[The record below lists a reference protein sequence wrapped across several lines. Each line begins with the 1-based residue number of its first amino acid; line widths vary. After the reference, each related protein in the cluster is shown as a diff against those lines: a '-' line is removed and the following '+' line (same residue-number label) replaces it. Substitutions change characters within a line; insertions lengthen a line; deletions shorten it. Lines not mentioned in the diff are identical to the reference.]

1 MISEVDQAVKIREGQ
16 SINTDSLETY
26 LRNSMQLPVSHL
38 EVLQFPSGYSNLTY
52 LLKFGEKELVLRM
65 PPKGVNIKSG
75 HDMHREFR
83 ILSGLHPIYNKVPKP
98 YLFCDDERILGAP
111 FYVMERLR
119 GIIYRGHTPKKLLP
133 DPNQM
138 KNLSEAFVNTLVEI
152 HSFNYNDAG
161 FEELGRPDGYVKRQ
175 IEGWTKRYI
184 NAKTDESESLEK
196 VYTWLN
202 NNIPT
207 EQRVAFIHNDFK
219 YDNLILSQDQSLEIK
234 GVLDWEMATL
244 GDPLMDL
251 GTTLGYWIQES
262 DPDFLKENN
271 MNITL
276 VNGNL
281 TRSQVVEKYSKKSNI
296 EMKNI
301 SFYYVY
307 GLFKIA
313 VIIQQIYYRYKNGY
327 TTDIRFKNLNEAV
340 EMYGKMGL
348 QALQKNKIDNLY

>member
-1 MISEVDQAVKIREGQ
+1 MTT
-16 SINTDSLETY
+16 N
-26 LRNSMQLPVSHL
+26 VSKYKAQI
-38 EVLQFPSGYSNLTY
+38 E
-52 LLKFGEKELVLRM
+52 
-65 PPKGVNIKSG
+65 
-75 HDMHREFR
+75 D
-83 ILSGLHPIYNKVPKP
+83 
-98 YLFCDDERILGAP
+98 
-111 FYVMERLR
+111 
-119 GIIYRGHTPKKLLP
+119 II
-133 DPNQM
+133 
-138 KNLSEAFVNTLVEI
+138 NLSVKNIYQSKEVIQKEVVGHRAISSLLSYYTEASVRSFELKANT
-152 HSFNYNDAG
+152 H
-161 FEELGRPDGYVKRQ
+161 
-175 IEGWTKRYI
+175 
-184 NAKTDESESLEK
+184 
-196 VYTWLN
+196 
-202 NNIPT
+202 
-207 EQRVAFIHNDFK
+207 
-219 YDNLILSQDQSLEIK
+219 DNLILSQDQSLEIK

-276 VNGNL
+276 VKGNL